1 MDYYS
6 VLFAPLVSIWETFGV
21 GFVSFLFAIFLFIIG
36 VVLANFFASMAKKM
50 SLKMKLDS
58 FVSDVKIFQKS
69 KESGIN
75 IQPSVIVEFIVKWF
89 IIISSLLVISEYLNL
104 STVSEFFYDLIRF
117 IPVVIIAIVLLMLGF
132 IAGQLVGSI
141 TRKTVENL
149 AISDN
154 AKRILPKIA
163 EGAIVVF
170 SVFAAMIHL
179 NIGRE
184 LIEIFFSGIIYA
196 VAFAFAL
203 AFGLGG
209 KEHASKIL
217 DSFLNNKE
225 K

>member
-6 VLFAPLVSIWETFGV
+6 VFFAPLVSIWEAFGV
-21 GFVSFLFAIFLFIIG
+21 GFVSFIFALFLFIIG
-36 VVLANFFASMAKKM
+36 VVLANFFAGIAKKM

-58 FVSDVKIFQKS
+58 FVSDIKVFQKA

-75 IQPSVIVEFIVKWF
+75 INPSDIVEFIVKWF
-89 IIISSLLVISEYLNL
+89 IIISSLLIISEYLHL

-117 IPVVIIAIVLLMLGF
+117 VPVVIIAIVLLVLGF
-132 IAGQLVGSI
+132 IAGQFVGSI
-141 TRKTVENL
+141 TKKSVENL
-149 AISDN
+149 DISDS

-163 EGAIVVF
+163 EWSIIVF

-179 NIGRE
+179 NIGSE
-184 LIEIFFSGIIYA
+184 LIEIFFSGVIYA

-217 DSFLNNKE
+217 DNFLNNKE